1 MRSERN
7 SDRVRRVRDGVRQ
20 RTDRNARAR
29 RVARTSSERGFE
41 GCREARD
48 RADRDDVRAR
58 PRPADRLGQERFRHA
73 EQPTGS
79 GLRRY
84 HRTQSRFGPLR
95 PETKEAR
102 SLLQRSV
109 AATLERFWPADGV
122 RRMEAD
128 PKISPVEALYDKIEA
143 LSPQS
148 EAQRAFRSQA
158 EAMGALAAVRAFGHV
173 DPGAARSFS
182 SSSSTDPSKDCFRS
196 PTPRCARSWL
206 SSASRL
212 RLHLL
217 AGSGNDA
224 DPKIALFALH
234 SAAKGERHHAS
245 ALDGNH
251 FNF

>member
-158 EAMGALAAVRAFGHV
+158 EAM
-173 DPGAARSFS
+173 
-182 SSSSTDPSKDCFRS
+182 
-196 PTPRCARSWL
+196 
-206 SSASRL
+206 
-212 RLHLL
+212 
-217 AGSGNDA
+217 
-224 DPKIALFALH
+224 
-234 SAAKGERHHAS
+234 
-245 ALDGNH
+245 ALDMGRVRLLLFEH
-251 FNF
+251 LDTSIPVRRDLSRPRARPILRRTASGLRRPVARGPGSARPVDSGCTCLPEAATTPILK